1 MCRTEGIN
9 LIYVKAED
17 LKVGMRLARPIYN
30 KRGILLYGRNDK
42 ITRQGIESVKNFGL
56 IVLYVLEP
64 AEPLAPMSVEEMQS
78 LYGLRAYAGNF
89 GPQALREAVS
99 YAHRWAYGRNPA
111 FYDYEEIGGDCTNYA
126 SQCIYVGTGVMNY
139 TPTFGWY
146 YINSN
151 DKSPS
156 WTGVEFLR
164 DFLVREERS
173 AGPVAQETQDLSR
186 ARLGDVIQLRFSGD
200 VFQHSPVVVQPN
212 SDGDPA
218 KILVAAHS
226 ADVDWRPLST
236 YDYQAYRVLHILGA
250 FVP

>member
-1 MCRTEGIN
+1 MLFRP
-9 LIYVKAED
+9 YD
-17 LKVGMRLARPIYN
+17 RL
-30 KRGILLYGRNDK
+30 
-42 ITRQGIESVKNFGL
+42 
-56 IVLYVLEP
+56 
-64 AEPLAPMSVEEMQS
+64 
-78 LYGLRAYAGNF
+78 
-89 GPQALREAVS
+89 EAVS

-164 DFLVREERS
+164 DFLVRVERS

-186 ARLGDVIQLRFSGD
+186 ARLGDV
-200 VFQHSPVVVQPN
+200 VQPS

>member
-1 MCRTEGIN
+1 MLFRP
-9 LIYVKAED
+9 YD
-17 LKVGMRLARPIYN
+17 RL
-30 KRGILLYGRNDK
+30 
-42 ITRQGIESVKNFGL
+42 
-56 IVLYVLEP
+56 
-64 AEPLAPMSVEEMQS
+64 
-78 LYGLRAYAGNF
+78 
-89 GPQALREAVS
+89 EAVI

-164 DFLVREERS
+164 DFLVR
-173 AGPVAQETQDLSR
+173 

-200 VFQHSPVVVQPN
+200 VFQHSPVVVQPS

>member
-1 MCRTEGIN
+1 MLFRP
-9 LIYVKAED
+9 YD
-17 LKVGMRLARPIYN
+17 RL
-30 KRGILLYGRNDK
+30 
-42 ITRQGIESVKNFGL
+42 
-56 IVLYVLEP
+56 
-64 AEPLAPMSVEEMQS
+64 
-78 LYGLRAYAGNF
+78 
-89 GPQALREAVS
+89 EAVS

-151 DKSPS
+151 DKS
-156 WTGVEFLR
+156 
-164 DFLVREERS
+164 
-173 AGPVAQETQDLSR
+173 AGPVAQAPQDLSR
-186 ARLGDVIQLRFSGD
+186 AWLGDVIQLRFSGD
-200 VFQHSPVVVQPN
+200 VFQHSPVVVQ
-212 SDGDPA
+212 SSFDGDPA

-250 FVP
+250 FVPQMNIPRGNLGDVVQ

>member
-1 MCRTEGIN
+1 MLFRP
-9 LIYVKAED
+9 YD
-17 LKVGMRLARPIYN
+17 RL
-30 KRGILLYGRNDK
+30 
-42 ITRQGIESVKNFGL
+42 
-56 IVLYVLEP
+56 
-64 AEPLAPMSVEEMQS
+64 
-78 LYGLRAYAGNF
+78 
-89 GPQALREAVS
+89 EAVI

-126 SQCIYVGTGVMNY
+126 SQCIYAGTGVMNY

-156 WTGVEFLR
+156 WTGVEF
-164 DFLVREERS
+164 
-173 AGPVAQETQDLSR
+173 QDLSR